1 MRVTKTAMRVTKTAM
16 GVLLLAMTIA
26 PAAFAV
32 EADEA
37 REAFARMDS
46 NRDGQLSLEEFEQ
59 GIRRPFGSQG
69 EGVVYQKLPARFR
82 ALDADESGYLDA
94 EEYAQLAQR
103 WQAAGEP
110 PAFDVA
116 DQGGDGRVD
125 FREFAAVHAPPA
137 APDAEAP
144 DAETSDAETSDAA
157 PAQGA
162 AATR

>member
-1 MRVTKTAMRVTKTAM
+1 MQAKTKAM
-16 GVLLLAMTIA
+16 GVLLLAMAIT
-26 PAAFAV
+26 PAAVAV
-32 EADEA
+32 EVDADDA

-46 NRDGQLSLEEFEQ
+46 DRDGQLSLEEFEQ

-82 ALDADESGYLDA
+82 ALDADESGYLEA
-94 EEYAQLAQR
+94 QEYARLAQR
-103 WQAAGEP
+103 WHAAGEP
-110 PAFDVA
+110 PAFGVA

-137 APDAEAP
+137 APEAEAP
-144 DAETSDAETSDAA
+144 DAESPDAA
-157 PAQGA
+157 ASVDP